1 MITKRIIPCLD
12 VRHGRVVKGKQF
24 EDIKDIDD
32 PVSLAKYYCQE
43 GADELVFYDI
53 TATKEK
59 RDPDYDFIGEI
70 GKEINIPFCVG
81 GGVNTLEDFAQ
92 ILAKGADKVS
102 INSGAVKNPG
112 LISEAAQKYGN
123 QCVVLSVDLKK
134 NNKGSYDVYI
144 AGGHTNTGLDG
155 IQWIKKGVEL
165 GAGEVVVNSM
175 DQDGMKSGFD
185 LELLQKVCNA
195 VSVPVIASGGAG
207 TPEDFYKVATET
219 EADGL
224 LAAGIFHSG
233 EVKLPD
239 LKRYLKDKGVLI
251 RI

>member
-32 PVSLAKYYCQE
+32 PVKLARYYTE
-43 GADELVFYDI
+43 AGADELVFYDI

-81 GGVNTLEDFAQ
+81 GGVNELKDFEE
-92 ILAKGADKVS
+92 ILARGADKVS
-102 INSGAVKNPG
+102 INSGAVKNPE
-112 LISEAAQKYGN
+112 LIREAAEKYGN

-134 NNKGSYDVYI
+134 NEAGNYDVYI
-144 AGGHTNTGLDG
+144 AGGNKNTGLDG
-155 IQWIKKGVEL
+155 IEWIKKGVEL

-175 DQDGMKSGFD
+175 DQDGMKNGFD
-185 LELLQKVCNA
+185 IELLQRVGEA
-195 VSVPVIASGGAG
+195 VDVPIIASGGAG
-207 TPEDFYKVATET
+207 KPEDFLEAAKET

-224 LAAGIFHSG
+224 LAAGIFHAG
-233 EVKLPD
+233 EVKIPE
-239 LKRYLKDKGVLI
+239 LKKYLKSQGIPI
-251 RI
+251 RM